1 MCTVTITYN
10 DNFDAIDA
18 LIEKIK
24 AYGATVVSEE
34 NPEYDPE
41 FVAKIQ
47 RGMEEH
53 KKGECVKVA
62 IEDLWK

>member
-24 AYGATVVSEE
+24 ACGATVVSEKS
-34 NPEYDPE
+34 PEYNPE

-47 RGMEEH
+47 RGMESYR
-53 KKGECVKVA
+53 KGEYEVVEV
-62 IEDLWK
+62 EDLWK